1 MIKQLILI
9 AWIGLVVA
17 SLGCEGKKGDV
28 GPAGTPGTP
37 GAAGPAGPKGDTGV
51 AGTDAL
57 GARIVTTG
65 SVRSDGGGYTFGISR
80 LTPADTVFLSTCGVF
95 VYIKS
100 QTYWHSIP
108 GVVPFGADSTTFNF
122 KYALRPATNAFIV
135 NIRPIS
141 WTEDQPVAP
150 ERQFEAIRV
159 ILVPTENFRRVSAEV
174 NMANYD
180 EAMKALGLKE
190 SDVVSL

>member
-9 AWIGLVVA
+9 AWVGLAVA
-17 SLGCEGKKGDV
+17 SLGCKGSKGDI
-28 GPAGTPGTP
+28 GP
-37 GAAGPAGPKGDTGV
+37 AGPAGPTGQTGAIGDTGV

-57 GARIVTTG
+57 GAKVITTG
-65 SVRSDGGGYTFGISR
+65 AVRSDGGGYTFGISK

-108 GVVPFGADSTTFNF
+108 GVVPFGTDSTTFNF
-122 KYALRPATNAFIV
+122 KYALRNATNAFIV
-135 NIRPIS
+135 NIRPIT
-141 WTEDQPVAP
+141 WTEDQPTAP

-159 ILVPTENFRRVSAEV
+159 ILVPTEAYGRINSSV
-174 NMANYD
+174 NMKNYD
-180 EAMKALGLKE
+180 EAVKALGLSE
-190 SDVVSL
+190 SDVQVIK